1 MADTAIPIT
10 TLTAGAT
17 TAVPAGTAIVA
28 ANTHT
33 ITLGRIPADEVVLLV
48 TNTTNAEKVATL
60 TAGDA
65 PPSTAGEPAATTA
78 TLADGSTTPTRA
90 FIRCSSAKHQQ
101 SDGTLVVTVASG
113 MTGTISALHVPVA

>member
-10 TLTAGAT
+10 TLTAGAS

-28 ANTHT
+28 ADNHV
-33 ITLGRIPADEVVLLV
+33 ITLGRIPADEIVLLI
-48 TNTTNAEKVATL
+48 TNTTASTKVATL

-78 TLADGSTTPTRA
+78 SLTAGNTTPTRA

-101 SDGTLVVTVASG
+101 ADGTLVVTVESA

>member
-1 MADTAIPIT
+1 MATTAIPIS
-10 TLTAGAT
+10 TLTAGAS

-28 ANTHT
+28 ADDHV
-33 ITLGRIPADEVVLLV
+33 ITLGRIPADEVVILV
-48 TNTTNAEKVATL
+48 TNTTNATKVATL

-65 PPSTAGEPAATTA
+65 PPALDGEPAATTA
-78 TLADGSTTPTRA
+78 SLTDGSTTPTRA
-90 FIRCSSAKHQQ
+90 FIRASSAKHQQ